1 MTMIIMMI
9 KMIIFWGWQPPFL
22 VSWIFILFYLG
33 GTLDN
38 IPDEE
43 DESLHNFRC
52 PCSSS
57 HCNQCQLQSHQRLV
71 LWSQSWRPLR
81 PWPWQRRRKSQCL
94 RMRYRIMLLSL
105 YTYPCMH
112 YIGIR
117 GQKIQQSRKRGGR
130 IRVHRRCTVILP
142 LQVLL
147 ILIPL
152 LQHLHHD
159 CQRGDGNDDYD
170 YHKDNVSP

>member
-1 MTMIIMMI
+1 
-9 KMIIFWGWQPPFL
+9 
-22 VSWIFILFYLG
+22 
-33 GTLDN
+33 
-38 IPDEE
+38 
-43 DESLHNFRC
+43 
-52 PCSSS
+52 
-57 HCNQCQLQSHQRLV
+57 
-71 LWSQSWRPLR
+71 
-81 PWPWQRRRKSQCL
+81 
-94 RMRYRIMLLSL
+94 MLLSL

-112 YIGIR
+112 YIRIR

-152 LQHLHHD
+152 LQHLHYD